1 MADLNEAYSLMSP
14 SEPSRGESTRMV
26 YDEAERMRV
35 SSPPTQ
41 PLPVAPITQAPLNI
55 AQPQVAAQMKAK
67 AAAAA
72 AGPDRM
78 REMRK
83 ILLYALIVLLGLALH
98 HVLSDWL
105 TRYLAKAYL
114 SENAEQAAK
123 LCYPACVLALI
134 WILRTYR

>member
-1 MADLNEAYSLMSP
+1 MADLSEAYSLMSP
-14 SEPSRGESTRMV
+14 SEPARGESTRMV

-41 PLPVAPITQAPLNI
+41 PLPVAPIAPAPLNI
-55 AQPQVAAQMKAK
+55 AQPQQRK
-67 AAAAA
+67 AAATAA
-72 AGPDRM
+72 PDRM

-114 SENAEQAAK
+114 SENAEMAAK